1 MFHCFFKLKVVS
13 HSLHKLFFLKRIMIC
28 ILSEMNIHVKTLFY
42 TLLLNDKL
50 SFYLSR
56 QVYLSKCILSHH
68 LIIISFSSQHYKA
81 FWVATHS
88 SSHIKHLKT
97 YCLFDIVS
105 SCLFTICMT
114 VVLFYVVSKDKR
126 FIYYFLSLICL
137 PLYNL
142 TYFVCCFI

>member
-1 MFHCFFKLKVVS
+1 MFHCFFKLKVEGLS
-13 HSLHKLFFLKRIMIC
+13 FFTQTRLFKTNYDFYLVRDEYTHTFFFYFTAQWQIV
-28 ILSEMNIHVKTLFY
+28 ILSFKVS
-42 TLLLNDKL
+42 L
-50 SFYLSR
+50 SFK
-56 QVYLSKCILSHH
+56 VYIIIH

-81 FWVATHS
+81 FWVNTHS

-97 YCLFDIVS
+97 YRQFDIVS
-105 SCLFTICMT
+105 SCLFIICMI
-114 VVLFYVVSKDKR
+114 VVLLYVGSKDKR